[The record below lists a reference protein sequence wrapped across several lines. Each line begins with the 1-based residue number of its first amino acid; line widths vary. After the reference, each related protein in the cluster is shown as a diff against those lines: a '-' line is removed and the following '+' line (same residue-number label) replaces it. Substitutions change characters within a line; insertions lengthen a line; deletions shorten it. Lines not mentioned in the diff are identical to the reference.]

1 MKLNDKN
8 VLDLC
13 KGATKTID
21 DKKLENIVLLNLGE
35 KSSIADFFIIATA
48 SSNPQMN
55 AGIDSVY
62 KYLKD
67 NGIAPYGENKNRSS
81 DSLWALID
89 YGFLVVHIF
98 TEEGREYYNLDELFS
113 DAEKVNF

>member
-1 MKLNDKN
+1 MKLDDKN

-13 KGATKTID
+13 KAAAKTID

-35 KSSIADFFIIATA
+35 KSSIADFFIIATG
-48 SSNPQMN
+48 SSNPQMK
-55 AGIDSVY
+55 AGIDAVY
-62 KYLKD
+62 RYLKD
-67 NGIAPYGENKNRSS
+67 NGITPYGENQNKSS

-113 DAEKVNF
+113 DAEKIDF